1 MQWVLG
7 FKNKALQIVALSL
20 LIGCL
25 FKLKRVIKKARVC
38 EFRGLYQTFYN
49 RQTLHVLGTYG
60 NN

>member
-25 FKLKRVIKKARVC
+25 FKLKRVIKKSQADHRC
-38 EFRGLYQTFYN
+38 NLLASF
-49 RQTLHVLGTYG
+49 
-60 NN
+60 